1 MMIVNRM
8 IHKPIFST
16 WNTLLKKIKMAFIMN
31 PSSVATGPIMNVL
44 VLVINMLFLLDVTA
58 VPAPLAPQLR
68 YS

>member
-1 MMIVNRM
+1 MIVNRM
-8 IHKPIFST
+8 IHIPIFST
-16 WNTLLKKIKMAFIMN
+16 WKTLLRKIKMAFMMK
-31 PSSVATGPIMNVL
+31 PSRVATGPIMNVL